1 MLEDEKRALIE
12 RYVRA
17 YNDFNVDGMLS
28 TLAPDIR
35 FENYADQQLT
45 VDSDGIDA
53 FRRLAEQAAAHFRQR
68 EQRIVS
74 ICIGP
79 KATIARV
86 AYRGVLAEPPSD
98 GHRGGTV
105 LELVGTT
112 EFTFASGL
120 IAKIVDRS

>member
-1 MLEDEKRALIE
+1 MLDAEKRALIE

-17 YNDFNVDGMLS
+17 YNDFNVDAMLA

-35 FENYADQQLT
+35 FENYAGEQLT

-68 EQRIVS
+68 EQRLLSVS
-74 ICIGP
+74 IGP
-79 KATIARV
+79 KAALTRV
-86 AYRGVLAEPPSD
+86 AYRGVLAGPSGD
-98 GHRGGTV
+98 YRSGTV
-105 LELVGTT
+105 IELEGTT

-120 IAKIVDRS
+120 IAKIVDCS